1 MQSEAEA
8 RFRQTEQA
16 LQSHLDAVQ
25 KQLQTLR
32 QGSNP
37 GDTEQAANAQ
47 AVITPEQ
54 RAAIDAARK
63 DILDTRQKLR
73 AVQYDLN
80 RNITQ
85 LENELRVFDIVAVPA
100 VLTVLAIVLG
110 LVRRRQRS
118 RARA

>member
-1 MQSEAEA
+1 M
-8 RFRQTEQA
+8 
-16 LQSHLDAVQ
+16 Q

-37 GDTEQAANAQ
+37 ADTEQAANAQ

-54 RAAIDAARK
+54 RAAIDAARQ
-63 DILDTRQKLR
+63 DIVETREKLR

-80 RNITQ
+80 RDIDR
-85 LENELRVFDIVAVPA
+85 LENELRAFDIVAVPA
-100 VLTVLAIVLG
+100 VLTILAIGLG
-110 LVRRRQRS
+110 VVRRRQRA